1 MKKSHL
7 FVLISCFAFIS
18 TPFLASADHHEGKPA
33 FGASRSLTIHAV
45 VEAIN
50 HETRVVTLKGEEG
63 NSVTFVASDAMR
75 NIDQVVVGDGVLAN
89 FVEEVTVSVHAP
101 GTVDVESAHVVAL
114 AKAKEGA
121 SPAGG
126 ILDTTVMTA
135 VVEEINL
142 ESNTFKLKSPDGTIE
157 EFEAQNP
164 DNLRRTSV
172 GDIVVITVT
181 QALGIMIETP
191 KE

>member
-1 MKKSHL
+1 MKKLHL
-7 FVLISCFAFIS
+7 FALISCIALIS
-18 TPFLASADHHEGKPA
+18 APFLANANHHEGKPA
-33 FGASRSLTIHAV
+33 FAASRSVTMHAV

-50 HETRVVTLKGEEG
+50 HETRVVTLKGEQG

-75 NIDQVVVGDGVLAN
+75 NIDQVVVGDGVLVN
-89 FVEEVTVSVHAP
+89 MVEEVTVSVHAP

-114 AKAKEGA
+114 ARAKEGA

-142 ESNTFKLKSPDGTIE
+142 ENNTFKLKSPDGVID

-164 DNLRRTSV
+164 DNLRRASV
-172 GDIVVITVT
+172 GDIVVMTEP
-181 QALGIMIETP
+181 QAIGIMIEKP
-191 KE
+191 